1 MLKYGIVKERFL
13 SLSTDVMRCELLKKH
28 GYSAQ
33 LLEFIDMSHTPK
45 NLLIRAVKKNSSS
58 LKDEK
63 SCYDEIAK
71 LLEQDICLAKLLG
84 SNIY

>member
-45 NLLIRAVKKNSSS
+45 NLLIRAVKRKGMQPRKKRNDITEVKELLQITPTLERL
-58 LKDEK
+58 LKE
-63 SCYDEIAK
+63 
-71 LLEQDICLAKLLG
+71 
-84 SNIY
+84 